1 MVKFLIILFV
11 AVWVLGFFFGKKRR
25 LIRDVNH
32 LLELI
37 LTVVLAFMGST
48 LLKKE
53 EWIYSNSIL
62 YVLGLI
68 TVFALSYLVARFMVR
83 QFLIKSQGKGAG
95 RS

>member
-11 AVWVLGFFFGKKRR
+11 AVWILGFFLGRRNR

-37 LTVVLAFMGST
+37 FTVIFAFMGAT

-53 EWIYSNSIL
+53 EWIQSNAPL
-62 YVLGLI
+62 YALGLAM
-68 TVFALSYLVARFMVR
+68 VFALSYLLARFLVR
-83 QFLIKSQGKGAG
+83 RFITKS
-95 RS
+95 RSGGV

>member
-11 AVWVLGFFFGKKRR
+11 VVWVLGFFLGKRRR

-37 LTVVLAFMGST
+37 FTVVFAFMGST

-53 EWIYSNSIL
+53 DWIYERAAL
-62 YVLGLI
+62 YALGLVI
-68 TVFALSYLVARFMVR
+68 VFALSYLVARFLVR
-83 QFLIKSQGKGAG
+83 QFITRRNPGKG
-95 RS
+95 

>member
-11 AVWVLGFFFGKKRR
+11 VVWVLGFLLGKRRR

-37 LTVVLAFMGST
+37 FMVVFVFGGFT

-53 EWIYSNSIL
+53 EWIRDSAPL

-68 TVFALSYLVARFMVR
+68 VVFAASYLAARLIVR
-83 QFLIKSQGKGAG
+83 QFITK
-95 RS
+95 RSGGDPKA